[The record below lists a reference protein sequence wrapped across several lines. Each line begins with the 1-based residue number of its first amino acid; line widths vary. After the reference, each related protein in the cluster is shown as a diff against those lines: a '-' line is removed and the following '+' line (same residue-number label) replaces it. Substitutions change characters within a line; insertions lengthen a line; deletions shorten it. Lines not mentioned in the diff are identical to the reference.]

1 MFPDSG
7 RTCPVCRHF
16 TARWGRLL
24 PEPVPSGRVHSLPD
38 AEAPASG
45 APDRTEMGSM
55 PCHPFRLLCLENG
68 TTRFSEDERAT
79 ALPRPRAPFG
89 VCYSGPAPTLE
100 GLKHL
105 AASPG
110 TGHHTGSSTAS
121 RIRIHRQFRDHVA
134 QPGYYGRSYADTCSL
149 PSEPQFPRGNEP
161 RDFWGTKP
169 EGPPYPL
176 SGVLR
181 GSAPSSRKFSRK
193 HSHTTGC
200 AFHS

>member
-1 MFPDSG
+1 MIPESG
-7 RTCPVCRHF
+7 RTYPVCRHS
-16 TARWGRLL
+16 TARWRRLL

-38 AEAPASG
+38 AEVPFRDP
-45 APDRTEMGSM
+45 PDRTEMGLT
-55 PCHPFRLLCLENG
+55 PCRPFRLL
-68 TTRFSEDERAT
+68 FSRTAPPGSLRTSARLPCHALVHLSASAT
-79 ALPRPRAPFG
+79 
-89 VCYSGPAPTLE
+89 SGPAPTLE

-105 AASPG
+105 AVSPG
-110 TGHHTGSSTAS
+110 TGHHAGSSTAS

-134 QPGYYGRSYADTCSL
+134 QPGYYGRSYADTRSL
-149 PSEPQFPRGNEP
+149 PSKPQFPRGMTP

-176 SGVLR
+176 SGVFR

-193 HSHTTGC
+193 HSRTTGC

>member
-1 MFPDSG
+1 
-7 RTCPVCRHF
+7 
-16 TARWGRLL
+16 
-24 PEPVPSGRVHSLPD
+24 
-38 AEAPASG
+38 
-45 APDRTEMGSM
+45 M

-79 ALPRPRAPFG
+79 ALPRTRAPFG

-100 GLKHL
+100 GLNHL

-149 PSEPQFPRGNEP
+149 PSKPQFPQGLIGQEISGGRSQ
-161 RDFWGTKP
+161 K
-169 EGPPYPL
+169 GPLTHSAEFFAVRHRLLENFLASTPARPVAPFTVELFTFGDLGRYPIPGFGL
-176 SGVLR
+176 GSLCHHNR
-181 GSAPSSRKFSRK
+181 GSLREL
-193 HSHTTGC
+193 G
-200 AFHS
+200 